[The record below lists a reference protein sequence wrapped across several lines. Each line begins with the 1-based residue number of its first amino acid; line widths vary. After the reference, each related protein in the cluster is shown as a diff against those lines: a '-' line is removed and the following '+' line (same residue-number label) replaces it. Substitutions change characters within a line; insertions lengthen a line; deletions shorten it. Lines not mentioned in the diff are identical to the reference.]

1 MSLRAHRTLSQG
13 QDDSDVHLISRRR
26 YRVLVVDDDER
37 ALRSIAAVLSADVDV
52 VTCSSAEHALKLLE
66 ARRFHLVCSD
76 FLMPGMK
83 GDELLRRVSE
93 LSVYTSCL
101 LVTGAD
107 EYIRSMNGSHNYVIL
122 KPFDPDRLIGIALQL
137 SRLAEMKRSV
147 HSMTDSLGSSG
158 PTGAAAGGEMVSC
171 EPPDAGAPP
180 DSAPAPPTSR
190 LGARA
195 AAGSTA
201 RGPQQGPEL
210 TRADPAAPGAPGRS
224 CR

>member
-1 MSLRAHRTLSQG
+1 M
-13 QDDSDVHLISRRR
+13 
-26 YRVLVVDDDER
+26 LVVDDDDR
-37 ALRSIAAVLSADVDV
+37 ALRSIVAVLSADVDV
-52 VTCSSAEHALKLLE
+52 VTCTSAEHALKLLD

-83 GDELLRRVSE
+83 GDELLRRVS
-93 LSVYTSCL
+93 SMPVYTSCL
-101 LVTGAD
+101 LITGAD
-107 EYIRSMNGSHNYVIL
+107 EYIRSMNSSHNYVIL
-122 KPFDPDRLIGIALQL
+122 KPFDPERLIGIVLQL

-158 PTGAAAGGEMVSC
+158 PTGAAAGGELVSC
-171 EPPDAGAPP
+171 DPDEAGSLP

-195 AAGSTA
+195 AVGSTA

>member
-1 MSLRAHRTLSQG
+1 M
-13 QDDSDVHLISRRR
+13 
-26 YRVLVVDDDER
+26 LVVDDEER
-37 ALRSIAAVLSADVDV
+37 ALRSIAAVLSTDVDV

-83 GDELLRRVSE
+83 GDELLRRVSGM
-93 LSVYTSCL
+93 SVYTSCL

-107 EYIRSMNGSHNYVIL
+107 EYIRSMSGSHNYVIL
-122 KPFDPDRLIGIALQL
+122 KPFDPDRLIGIVLQL

-147 HSMTDSLGSSG
+147 HSMADSLGSSG

-171 EPPDAGAPP
+171 EPADAGSPP

-190 LGARA
+190 FGARA
-195 AAGSTA
+195 AAGSAA
-201 RGPQQGPEL
+201 RGPRQGPEL
-210 TRADPAAPGAPGRS
+210 TRADPAAPGVPGRS